1 MYVCIVLYMYC
12 TCTYILYIHTYVH
25 IYVQVVHVC
34 MYIGFYF
41 NIADSNLTREV
52 YWLYKTHKKTL

>member
-52 YWLYKTHKKTL
+52 Y